1 MKNILVFS
9 FLLLAVGL
17 SAQCPMCKMAAESN
31 LKNGGSGGLGLNGGI
46 MYLFLLPYL
55 TVGVIA
61 FFWWKNRI
69 KNADDGSMDEEEQ
82 ARWN

>member
-1 MKNILVFS
+1 MRKLLVFS
-9 FLLLAVGL
+9 FLLLALGL

-31 LKNGGSGGLGLNGGI
+31 LQQGGSTGLGLNGGI
-46 MYLFLLPYL
+46 IYLFLLPYL

-61 FFWWKNRI
+61 YFWYKNRV
-69 KNADDGSMDEEEQ
+69 KETDGGTTMEEDQ

>member
-1 MKNILVFS
+1 MKKILVFG
-9 FLLLAVGL
+9 FLLVAIGL

-55 TVGVIA
+55 TVGTIA

-69 KNADDGSMDEEEQ
+69 KHVDDRAADEEEQ
-82 ARWN
+82 AHWN